1 MFSVAAMASAVL
13 YASAVSL
20 LPKKNGET
28 KPPPAVPPPEAQGS
42 GEEGKKQEVEP

>member
-20 LPKKNGET
+20 LPKNGET
-28 KPPPAVPPPEAQGS
+28 KPPPAVPPPEAKGAGQ
-42 GEEGKKQEVEP
+42 EEKKQEAEP